1 MKRVEM
7 AKGIRMKVF
16 RAAALIGLLAG
27 PAFAQAPEAHVPGY
41 GEADPDKT
49 PSQIQQAKDAEKAY
63 KNSLGNVPDQGPVD
77 PWGNTRNVGE
87 PRPAKAA
94 ARTGAKAV
102 VKPKTKTTD
111 TAK

>member
-1 MKRVEM
+1 MK
-7 AKGIRMKVF
+7 IF

-27 PAFAQAPEAHVPGY
+27 PAFAQAPQAPVPQY
-41 GEADPDKT
+41 GEPDKDKT
-49 PSQIQQAKDAEKAY
+49 PSQIQQTKDAEKAY
-63 KNSLGNVPDQGPVD
+63 KNSLSNVPDKGPVD

-87 PRPAKAA
+87 PKAAKAA

-102 VKPKTKTTD
+102 PKPKIKTTD